1 MSICKGKRWQD
12 NYNARILKI
21 GLHTLRNWKA
31 TTEYSKVKDIIC
43 VQQMLR
49 HRDIKS
55 TMLYINLEY
64 TLFQSINDEFHVKTA
79 KTVEEACKL
88 VEVGFEY
95 VTIVDGVQIFRKRK

>member
-1 MSICKGKRWQD
+1 
-12 NYNARILKI
+12 
-21 GLHTLRNWKA
+21 
-31 TTEYSKVKDIIC
+31 
-43 VQQMLR
+43 MLR

-55 TMLYINLEY
+55 TMLYINLEH

-95 VTIVDGVQIFRKRK
+95 VTIVDVVQIFRKRK